1 MLPQD
6 AAGIFNHFMNVIHS
20 FTNERMIIMPNKID
34 FIGGNTKRCLMAMAI
49 PMIAAMFLYMM
60 LVELGIWIYN
70 FKGWLK
76 RPDKKNNDY
85 GTILIVMLGCWG
97 SFYFSTYFRSQ
108 QFIQIAGEILLP
120 HIFYYVG
127 IAFILVG
134 TTLRAVAVW
143 SLRHSFTLSVK
154 TGGNQRL
161 VTTGVYRY
169 IRNPAYAGTM
179 LSMLGNAFCFRS
191 VFSPLLVL
199 LILAICYGIRIK
211 VEEKALYERFGEE
224 FQNYCFRSWRLFPLI
239 W

>member
-1 MLPQD
+1 MD
-6 AAGIFNHFMNVIHS
+6 NSDCNAGVLGEFLFQHLFQKPTVYTDSRRNT
-20 FTNERMIIMPNKID
+20 FTPY
-34 FIGGNTKRCLMAMAI
+34 
-49 PMIAAMFLYMM
+49 FL
-60 LVELGIWIYN
+60 L
-70 FKGWLK
+70 
-76 RPDKKNNDY
+76 
-85 GTILIVMLGCWG
+85 C
-97 SFYFSTYFRSQ
+97 
-108 QFIQIAGEILLP
+108 
-120 HIFYYVG
+120 G

-143 SLRHSFTLSVK
+143 SLRYSFTLSVK

-224 FQNYCFRSWRLFPLI
+224 FKNYCFRSWRLFPLI

>member
-1 MLPQD
+1 MDDP
-6 AAGIFNHFMNVIHS
+6 S
-20 FTNERMIIMPNKID
+20 RFTSINEYYT
-34 FIGGNTKRCLMAMAI
+34 FIYAI
-49 PMIAAMFLYMM
+49 SYMM

-97 SFYFSTYFRSQ
+97 SFYFSTYFRNQ

-143 SLRHSFTLSVK
+143 SLRQSFTLSVK
-154 TGGNQRL
+154 
-161 VTTGVYRY
+161 TGVYRY

-224 FQNYCFRSWRLFPLI
+224 FKNYCFRSWRLFPLI

>member
-1 MLPQD
+1 MDDP
-6 AAGIFNHFMNVIHS
+6 S
-20 FTNERMIIMPNKID
+20 RFTSINEYYT
-34 FIGGNTKRCLMAMAI
+34 FIYAI
-49 PMIAAMFLYMM
+49 SYMM

-85 GTILIVMLGCWG
+85 GTILIVMLVCWG

-143 SLRHSFTLSVK
+143 SLRQSFTLS
-154 TGGNQRL
+154 
-161 VTTGVYRY
+161 VYRY

-224 FQNYCFRSWRLFPLI
+224 FKNYCFRSWRLFPLI